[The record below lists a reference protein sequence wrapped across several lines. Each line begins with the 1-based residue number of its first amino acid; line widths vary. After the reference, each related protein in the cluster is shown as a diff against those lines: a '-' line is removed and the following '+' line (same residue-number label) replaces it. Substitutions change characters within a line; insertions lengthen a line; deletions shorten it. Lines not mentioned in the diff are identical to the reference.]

1 MAVSKKLIIQ
11 NLIPL
16 VHYFPQFVF
25 NEWHQKFFLLP
36 SGKKLPPKNV
46 GLVSLAQM

>member
-1 MAVSKKLIIQ
+1 MAISKKLIIQ

-25 NEWHQKFFLLP
+25 NEWHEKFFL
-36 SGKKLPPKNV
+36 LPPKNV
-46 GLVSLAQM
+46 GLVSLAQMWHN